1 MRFMKR
7 IRAPDA
13 LRELLCTVT
22 RSVEIV
28 ILQAERI
35 LPRPDEPGQI
45 ALHLDL
51 GPACRPDRVPL
62 AVYSAK
68 ARGALNAA
76 EADELIEIAATI
88 RSALSI
94 EAANAATG
102 RAQPKHRG
110 RGR

>member
-1 MRFMKR
+1 
-7 IRAPDA
+7 
-13 LRELLCTVT
+13 
-22 RSVEIV
+22 
-28 ILQAERI
+28 LQAERI

-51 GPACRPDRVPL
+51 GHASRPDLIPL

-68 ARGALNAA
+68 ARGDLNAA

-88 RSALSI
+88 RSALSV
-94 EAANAATG
+94 EAATAATA

-110 RGR
+110 RGQ